1 MRSSSTRNAAA
12 PSKFLIGM
20 HLHRAPHGIHHAR
33 ELGQEAV
40 AGVLYDAA
48 AVFGDLRLDQV
59 RQVSL

>member
-1 MRSSSTRNAAA
+1 
-12 PSKFLIGM
+12 M